1 MGLQIFPNTSA
12 QEQSSP
18 REATPNTIALDGKH
32 VPIASR
38 SHLAILLTIQAA
50 IALNGSLGVSR
61 LAAIRDPAAFQFYLR
76 CSYLFGIGLAWFQV
90 FFVVYG
96 LRKTQTSISS
106 LIGGRWNSTWAVVKD
121 FLLGVAFW
129 LLWMVV
135 LTVLVIAFQPHH
147 AKTPSYIALLP
158 RTTID
163 IGLWLAISLSAG
175 FCEEIV
181 FRGYLQRQFLA
192 LTKNQSY
199 AVIGQAIVFGLGHAY
214 QGPFNMM
221 AISVEGILLG
231 WLAARRKSLR
241 PGMIAHAWQDAIIG
255 VLFFAMNHKR

>member
-1 MGLQIFPNTSA
+1 MDSEINHGSDSTTVASRVA
-12 QEQSSP
+12 QPEIDELAIEQ
-18 REATPNTIALDGKH
+18 L
-32 VPIASR
+32 PIASR
-38 SHLAILLTIQAA
+38 RHLAVLLTIQSA
-50 IALNGSLGVSR
+50 IAINGSLGVSR
-61 LAAIRDPAAFQFYLR
+61 LTTIRDPTAFQFYLR

-106 LIGGRWNSTWAVVKD
+106 LIGSRWNSTWAVVKD
-121 FLLGVAFW
+121 VLLGVAFW
-129 LLWMVV
+129 LLWIVV
-135 LTVLVIAFQPHH
+135 LIVLVIAFQPHH

-163 IGLWLAISLSAG
+163 VGLWFAISLSAG
-175 FCEEIV
+175 FCEELV

-214 QGPFNMM
+214 QGSFNMM

-241 PGMIAHAWQDAIIG
+241 PGMIAHAWQDAVIG
-255 VLFFAMNHKR
+255 AMFFAMNHKR